1 MTSAC
6 GDADALITY
15 LYGEGT
21 EEQRERI
28 EAHLVQCA
36 RCAEEV
42 ATLGATREQL
52 AAWTPPDRALG
63 FQITQTAADRSA
75 SGMVLP
81 FGAAQGPS
89 AALGAGPLAGLGAG
103 KLFDVG
109 HQPPS
114 RWWHQPL
121 PAWAQLAAAVAIFA
135 SGLAIGAARN
145 LSTPT
150 ASAVTASAPAAAA
163 VKTAATAATTSGA
176 VSREDLAQV
185 EARLHSEIAQV
196 QTASRA
202 AAEGV
207 SLQRV
212 TGLIADS
219 EARQRKELDYRT
231 SVIVTDFQ
239 NARQYDNN
247 KFGLQLQ
254 QTKGVTQANTQNI
267 NTLARQVGWSPNAS
281 PYVP

>member
-1 MTSAC
+1 MNDHFGTMASAC

-15 LYGEGT
+15 LYGEST
-21 EEQRERI
+21 EEERERI

-36 RCAEEV
+36 TCAEEI
-42 ATLGATREQL
+42 ATLGATREHL

-63 FQITQTAADRSA
+63 FQITQAAADRTAGGTVVPFA
-75 SGMVLP
+75 S
-81 FGAAQGPS
+81 AQGP
-89 AALGAGPLAGLGAG
+89 ATTLGEGPAFG
-103 KLFDVG
+103 VG
-109 HQPPS
+109 HQQPS

-135 SGLAIGAARN
+135 SGLAIGAARH
-145 LSTPT
+145 LSTP
-150 ASAVTASAPAAAA
+150 ASAVTASTSAATAT
-163 VKTAATAATTSGA
+163 KTAATSATTSGT
-176 VSREDLAQV
+176 VSREDLAQA
-185 EARLHSEIAQV
+185 EARLHSEIAQL
-196 QTASRA
+196 QNGSH
-202 AAEGV
+202 AEGV

-212 TGLIADS
+212 NGLIADS